1 MSKTNIQVGDKIYV
15 PVFSNELSEGVI
27 LHIDNDNIYD
37 PRLKYKVCFDELNII
52 TFFSE
57 DFIRNW
63 IDRNNKEIMEVKDVF
78 SESI

>member
-27 LHIDNDNIYD
+27 LHIDNDDIYD
-37 PRLKYKVCFDELNII
+37 HRLKYKVCFDELNIV

-57 DFIRNW
+57 EFIRNW
-63 IDRNNKEIMEVKDVF
+63 IDINNDIEDKE
-78 SESI
+78 

>member
-15 PVFSNELSEGVI
+15 PVTSNDLSEGVI

-57 DFIRNW
+57 EFIRNW
-63 IDRNNKEIMEVKDVF
+63 IDRNNDEENSNYYIEDKE
-78 SESI
+78 

>member
-15 PVFSNELSEGVI
+15 PISSNDLSEGVI
-27 LHIDNDNIYD
+27 LDIDKNNNYD

-57 DFIRNW
+57 EFIRNW
-63 IDRNNKEIMEVKDVF
+63 IDRNNDIEDKE
-78 SESI
+78 